1 MKKKSL
7 ADLLVDAKDMAEAAG
22 SKVKVTAAAAGE
34 GIKVTTGEAGA
45 RLMSEVRQKI

>member
-1 MKKKSL
+1 
-7 ADLLVDAKDMAEAAG
+7 MAEAAG